1 MAERRAWRLAGGDR
15 ERGQI
20 MLLSIVF
27 GVIAL
32 LLVTVVVSATSVHL
46 QRKQLLI
53 LADDLALAGADS
65 VALDSYYGGGVG
77 TAGRPRG
84 VVPLTDAGV
93 RSAVEAYLS
102 AHPDA
107 AAGLSDLTVNRA
119 DTPEGRTARVTLT
132 ATATPAL
139 ISWVT
144 APWSDGIAV
153 QVTSSAR
160 AG

>member
-1 MAERRAWRLAGGDR
+1 
-15 ERGQI
+15 

-27 GVIAL
+27 AVIAL

-46 QRKQLLI
+46 ERKQLLM

-65 VALDSYYGGGVG
+65 VALDAYYGDAGTGGRG
-77 TAGRPRG
+77 RG

-93 RSAVEAYLS
+93 RGAVEAYLS
-102 AHPDA
+102 AHPEA
-107 AAGLSDLTVNRA
+107 TAGLEGLTLDRA

-139 ISWVT
+139 LSWVT

>member
-1 MAERRAWRLAGGDR
+1 
-15 ERGQI
+15 

-32 LLVTVVVSATSVHL
+32 LLVTAVVSATSVHL
-46 QRKQLLI
+46 ERKQLLI

-65 VALDSYYGGGVG
+65 VALDSYYGVGGGAG
-77 TAGRPRG
+77 TAREPG

-93 RSAVEAYLS
+93 RGAVETYLA

-107 AAGLSDLTVNRA
+107 AVGLERLTVIRA
-119 DTPEGRTARVTLT
+119 DTPDGRTARVTLA
-132 ATATPAL
+132 ATARPAL

-144 APWSDGIAV
+144 APWSDGITLE
-153 QVTSSAR
+153 VTSSAR
-160 AG
+160 SS